1 MDKIY
6 DVVIGGAGPVGLF
19 LACELGMRGVS
30 VLVLERDETAA
41 SPWKTAPLGTRGLN
55 VPSVEAFYRRGM
67 LDEVL
72 DPGER
77 PSTLKRT
84 AGFEYAGHF
93 ACMMLDAN
101 KLDLSRWK
109 YVLPGPALLPSPSE
123 THRIETALSHRAEGF
138 DVTVL
143 RGKPVTAFAQ
153 SSEGVTVESGGER
166 FRGKWLVGCDGGRST
181 IRKAA
186 DFEFVGTE
194 AEFTG
199 YSVLCDLDDLS
210 KLKPGW
216 NLTPKGAYIVAQ
228 EKQLIVV
235 DFDGSA
241 FHRTQPIT
249 REHFETVL
257 RRVSG
262 TDVSVTA
269 LHLASTFTDRVK
281 QASTYRKGRVL
292 LAGDS
297 AHIHSPLGAQG
308 LSTGIGDAMNLG
320 WKLAATI
327 KGTAP
332 NGLIDTYTQERH
344 PIGAWVLE
352 WTRAQ
357 VTVMRPDPYGHA
369 MAKVIRGL
377 IETNDGTHYFV
388 ERFWGNS
395 QRYDLGDVHPL
406 VGASAPDFELGDGT
420 RLGTKLEPGRALLI
434 DFSKNGAIAQRVRR
448 WASSVDYLNVHAKN
462 ELGLKA
468 LLVRPDGIVA
478 WVGEDA
484 VDLESL
490 RAALSRWF
498 SAAES

>member
-1 MDKIY
+1 
-6 DVVIGGAGPVGLF
+6 
-19 LACELGMRGVS
+19 
-30 VLVLERDETAA
+30 
-41 SPWKTAPLGTRGLN
+41 
-55 VPSVEAFYRRGM
+55 
-67 LDEVL
+67 
-72 DPGER
+72 
-77 PSTLKRT
+77 
-84 AGFEYAGHF
+84 
-93 ACMMLDAN
+93 
-101 KLDLSRWK
+101 
-109 YVLPGPALLPSPSE
+109 
-123 THRIETALSHRAEGF
+123 
-138 DVTVL
+138 
-143 RGKPVTAFAQ
+143 
-153 SSEGVTVESGGER
+153 
-166 FRGKWLVGCDGGRST
+166 
-181 IRKAA
+181 
-186 DFEFVGTE
+186 
-194 AEFTG
+194 
-199 YSVLCDLDDLS
+199 LS
-210 KLKPGW
+210 KLEPGW

-228 EKQLIVV
+228 EGRIVVV

-292 LAGDS
+292 LAGDR

-320 WKLAATI
+320 WKLAATV

-332 NGLIDTYTQERH
+332 DGLLDTYTQERH

-357 VTVMRPDPYGHA
+357 VTVMRPDPYGQA

-388 ERFWGNS
+388 ERFWGNA
-395 QRYDLGDVHPL
+395 QRYDLGDAHPL

-420 RLGTKLEPGRALLI
+420 RLGTKLESGRALLI
-434 DFSKNGAIAQRVRR
+434 DFSKNGAIAQLVRR
-448 WASSVDYLNVHAKN
+448 WASSVDYLDVHAKN

-468 LLVRPDGIVA
+468 LLVRPDGVVA
-478 WVGEDA
+478 WVAEDA
-484 VDLESL
+484 ADLESP

-498 SAAES
+498 GAAES